1 MSQYQEYVKSLLR
14 QTHETELLSKKLDAM
29 SVISQNNVKVFD
41 QMLAATEDLSH
52 DVLQWEGINNQT
64 LTTQNEMN
72 ALLGQTNQELIQVRA
87 ELSQGVEQLTQTG
100 EQAKEDYQE
109 VVAETERL
117 ANAGLENITALRE
130 HVEALEA
137 KVDEYNPLN
146 QLSSTSKATL
156 DLIESKEH
164 FDQVIADAYHKLNDK
179 FTQLQATLDATSS
192 LIENQQLAHEV
203 LLESQVHFT
212 ECLDKFDHTLS
223 TLSPKAQA
231 QTIEDLTELYENM
244 ATDDSLDDLI
254 ANLKSFDQTKKEE
267 VLEWNEAN
275 FVPEEREGVMISEV
289 EGSDDQDTFN
299 ETQTAIFK
307 DEVFFDATSEPVVTK
322 KRGFFSR
329 LLG

>member
-1 MSQYQEYVKSLLR
+1 M
-14 QTHETELLSKKLDAM
+14 
-29 SVISQNNVKVFD
+29 
-41 QMLAATEDLSH
+41 
-52 DVLQWEGINNQT
+52 
-64 LTTQNEMN
+64 
-72 ALLGQTNQELIQVRA
+72 
-87 ELSQGVEQLTQTG
+87 
-100 EQAKEDYQE
+100 
-109 VVAETERL
+109 AETERL
-117 ANAGLENITALRE
+117 AKDGLENIATLRE
-130 HVEALEA
+130 RVESLET

-164 FDQVIADAYHKLNDK
+164 FDQVIANAYHNLNDK

-203 LLESQVHFT
+203 LLESQAHFT

-231 QTIEDLTELYENM
+231 QTVEDLTELYASM

-254 ANLKSFDQTKKEE
+254 ANLQTFNQPKEEE
-267 VLEWNEAN
+267 VLEWNEEG
-275 FVPEEREGVMISEV
+275 FVPEHHEGVVSEV
-289 EGSDDQDTFN
+289 RGSDNQDTSN
-299 ETQTAIFK
+299 NSQTAIFK
-307 DEVFFDATSEPVVTK
+307 DQVFYDTKSTEPVVTK

>member
-14 QTHETELLSKKLDAM
+14 QTHEAELLSKKLDAM

-41 QMLAATEDLSH
+41 QMLTATEELSH

-72 ALLGQTNQELIQVRA
+72 ALLGQTNQELTQVREDLA
-87 ELSQGVEQLTQTG
+87 QGVEQLTQTG
-100 EQAKEDYQE
+100 EQAKGDYQK

-117 ANAGLENITALRE
+117 AKDGLENIATLRE
-130 HVEALEA
+130 RVESLET

-164 FDQVIADAYHKLNDK
+164 FDQVIANAYHNLNDK

-231 QTIEDLTELYENM
+231 QTVEDLTELYASM

-254 ANLKSFDQTKKEE
+254 ANLQTFNQPKEEE
-267 VLEWNEAN
+267 VLEWNEEGFA
-275 FVPEEREGVMISEV
+275 PEHHEGVIISEV
-289 EGSDDQDTFN
+289 EGSDGQDAFN

-307 DEVFFDATSEPVVTK
+307 DDVFYDTTSEPVVTK